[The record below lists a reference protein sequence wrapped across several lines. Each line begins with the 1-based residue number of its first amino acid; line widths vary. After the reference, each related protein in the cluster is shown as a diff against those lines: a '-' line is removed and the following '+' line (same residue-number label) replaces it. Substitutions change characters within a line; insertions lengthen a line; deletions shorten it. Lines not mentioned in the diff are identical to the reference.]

1 MDVDKP
7 VQLHTLIIKKSKVE
21 EKVVYTNAVD
31 SRNDYFLKGTT
42 SVSIGQRNLM
52 SAEKVLF

>member
-21 EKVVYTNAVD
+21 EKAVYTNTVD
-31 SRNDYFLKGTT
+31 SRNYYFLKGTT
-42 SVSIGQRNLM
+42 SINIRQRTLI
-52 SAEKVLF
+52 SAEEVLF